1 MPGVLG
7 GTEMARRLPLPA
19 MLVAKG
25 VGDSTESHALPAV
38 WSPNVHNGR
47 HDLSSDPQTTAYVV
61 SGDVVGHRTEERASA
76 VGLQRILGLRSYQTA
91 WSWLHKLRRAMV
103 RPGREPLS
111 GEVEVD
117 ETYVGGVREGGGK
130 RHLGHKA
137 LIAIAVETRGPT
149 IGRIRL
155 RSIPNATAPVLLS
168 FVRDNVAPG
177 SVLRTD
183 GWPS

>member
-1 MPGVLG
+1 MHCQRCGHQTSITA
-7 GTEMARRLPLPA
+7 GTIF
-19 MLVAKG
+19 
-25 VGDSTESHALPAV
+25 
-38 WSPNVHNGR
+38 
-47 HDLSSDPQTTAYVV
+47 
-61 SGDVVGHRTEERASA
+61 HRTRKPLRTWFQVMWWVTGQKNGASA
-76 VGLQRILGLRSYQTA
+76 LGLQRILGLRSYQTA

-155 RSIPNATAPVLLS
+155 RSIPVVSLRPSTFGAGTALVFGVAGGQDPGQIVLDR
-168 FVRDNVAPG
+168 VRTAVT
-177 SVLRTD
+177 SQI
-183 GWPS
+183 